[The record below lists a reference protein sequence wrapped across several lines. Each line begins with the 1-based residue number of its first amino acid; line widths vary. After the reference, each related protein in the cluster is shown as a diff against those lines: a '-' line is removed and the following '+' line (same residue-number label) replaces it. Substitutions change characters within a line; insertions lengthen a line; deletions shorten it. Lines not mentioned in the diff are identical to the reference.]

1 MENKA
6 YTLRNPQADDI
17 FLMFRILT
25 KVGVKNV
32 KECFQSE
39 EVKNAMMLMAANK
52 EQGEKELSAIGM
64 LVAVD
69 IGCVLMEHM
78 DAAKNDIFAFLA
90 RLSNMKVED
99 IAQMNP
105 GDFAEMIIDVVK
117 LEGFRDFFMRVFAL
131 FK

>member
-6 YTLRNPQADDI
+6 YELRNPQADDI
-17 FLMFRILT
+17 FLMFRIFN
-25 KVGVKNV
+25 KIGIKNI

-39 EVKNAMMLMAANK
+39 EVKNAMLLLAADK
-52 EQGEKELSAIGM
+52 EKGEKELSGIGVM
-64 LVAVD
+64 VAVD

-78 DAAKNDIFAFLA
+78 DAAKNDIYAFLG
-90 RLSNMKVED
+90 RLSGMKAED

-117 LEGFRDFFMRVFAL
+117 LEGFRDFFMRVFGL

>member
-1 MENKA
+1 MEKT

-39 EVKNAMMLMAANK
+39 EVKNAMMLMASNK
-52 EQGEKELSAIGM
+52 EQGEKELSGIGM

-69 IGCVLMEHM
+69 IACVLMEHM
-78 DAAKNDIFAFLA
+78 DAAKNDIYAFLA
-90 RLSNMKVED
+90 RLSGMKVDD
-99 IAQMNP
+99 IAKMNP